1 MIQRIQ
7 TLWLTLAGLAALLT
21 LRFAFYFGTK
31 LDGQQGKIAIQFT
44 GVNNFILLILIV
56 AVAVT
61 CFIVIFLFRDR
72 KLQLRLSLVALLI
85 SFINLV
91 IYYNEVKKFD
101 QGSLALTSVFTFIV
115 PILIIMAIRGIYK
128 DQKIIKSADRLR

>member
-21 LRFAFYFGTK
+21 LKFAFYFGNK
-31 LDGQQGKIAIQFT
+31 LDPKQGKIATDFT

-61 CFIVIFLFRDR
+61 CIIAIFLFKDR
-72 KLQLRLSLVALLI
+72 KLQLRLAMAALLI
-85 SFINLV
+85 SIINLV
-91 IYYNEVKKFD
+91 IYYNEIKKFD
-101 QGSLALTSVFTFIV
+101 EGSLALTSVFSFII

-128 DQKIIKSADRLR
+128 DQKLIKSADRLR